1 MDTIFGPLNELKI
14 VLDLAYDN
22 EDLENFLKFKSV
34 NIDVNEIY
42 TFTRIKQV

>member
-1 MDTIFGPLNELKI
+1 MDTIFGPIKELKI

-34 NIDVNEIY
+34 DIDFDEIY